1 MSDKRFLL
9 LLFSVIVSALI
20 YSCNEEIVG
29 VRNSNQS
36 PETSV
41 SLYPDS
47 VITPQQTRLLV
58 SWWGDDPDGLV
69 VGFYFRWDDEAWQFT
84 TSNDSLFALKIGA
97 TDTTFKFNVAAA
109 DAEGN
114 GKYDGQ
120 ILQNNIDFGPEPFID
135 KNGNGLRDNS
145 ENYYDIGLIDPT
157 PAEFFFPLK
166 NSAPTIEWNELS
178 FLPDTSFPVMSFG
191 WIVDDIDGVE
201 TILKINIALND
212 TSNPDNIISI
222 DGSVRTVTLRTNEFT
237 SPNPLMEILIEGQEN
252 NIHPEKLPGLIFN
265 DLNYFYVQAEDISGA
280 KSEFIRLPGIDSLA
294 YWYVKKPVGS
304 LLIINDYSAFD
315 NVDVAAFYYA
325 MFDSLGLT
333 GNYDVYNII
342 NQEPPF
348 KNVTF
353 LETIKLF
360 DYLFWYTD
368 NNPSIDLASF
378 STQKYLSQGGKV
390 AFSMQFPQTVDPVE
404 LQGFI
409 PIISDSIDQA
419 NSLLPGTIISADTTD
434 PGYPQLEIIPNPTV
448 FRVKSFYLNPLAA
461 NPIYYYPNNELEGF
475 AGFTNIELTEF
486 FIALPLD
493 ECNGGDSNVKELLER
508 VLFEDFGLVP

>member
-1 MSDKRFLL
+1 MPIKKFLL
-9 LLFSVIVSALI
+9 LVILITSLLQCLSCKEEVVSVRLK
-20 YSCNEEIVG
+20 
-29 VRNSNQS
+29 NQP

-58 SWWGDDPDGLV
+58 SWWGDDRDGLV
-69 VGFYFRWDDEAWQFT
+69 IGFYFKWNDEDWNFT

-97 TDTTFKFNVAAA
+97 TDTTYKFSVSAV
-109 DAEGN
+109 DGEGN
-114 GKYDGQ
+114 GIYDSN
-120 ILQNNIDFGPEPFID
+120 ILQNGIDFGPEPFID
-135 KNGNGLRDNS
+135 LNANGIRDNN
-145 ENYYDIGLIDPT
+145 EYFYDIGLIDPT
-157 PAEFFFPLK
+157 PAVFFFPLK

-178 FLPDTSFPVMSFG
+178 FVPDTSFPVMSFG
-191 WIVDDIDGVE
+191 WIADDIDGVE
-201 TILKINIALND
+201 SILKINIALND

-222 DGSVRTVTLRTNEFT
+222 DGSVRTVTLRTNEFS

-252 NIHPEKLPGLIFN
+252 NINPEKLPGLIFN

-304 LLIINDYSAFD
+304 LLIIDDYSAFD

-333 GNYDVYNII
+333 GNYDVYDIV
-342 NQEPPF
+342 NQEPPY

-353 LETIKLF
+353 YETIKLF

-378 STQKYLSQGGKV
+378 STQKYLSQGGKI
-390 AFSMQFPQTVDPVE
+390 AYSMQFPQSVDPLE
-404 LQGFI
+404 LQSFI
-409 PIISDSIDQA
+409 PIISDSISVK
-419 NSLLPGTIISADTTD
+419 NSLLPGTIISSDLTD
-434 PGYPQLEIIPNPTV
+434 PTYPNLQLTGTA
-448 FRVKSFYLNPLAA
+448 FRVKSFYL
-461 NPIYYYPNNELEGF
+461 IH
-475 AGFTNIELTEF
+475 
-486 FIALPLD
+486 
-493 ECNGGDSNVKELLER
+493 LLQILSTIILM
-508 VLFEDFGLVP
+508 VN